1 MSIKSIT
8 ERLNAIEQAR
18 QPPAPPFY
26 SDYEAGWRR
35 TRRYRKVFAMLYQN
49 EGIEG
54 FERRHSESLAKGKHV
69 RTGKRRENGERHTVY
84 SDYLIKIMM
93 GIEAEKVAESLKGR
107 GERIWA
113 EILSEREARGAF
125 PKTTP

>member
-1 MSIKSIT
+1 MTIKSIT

-18 QPPAPPFY
+18 QPPPPPFY

-35 TRRYRKVFAMLYQN
+35 HRRYEKIFDLLFKN

-69 RTGKRRENGERHTVY
+69 RTGKRRENGERHTAY
-84 SDYLIKIMM
+84 SDYLIKITM
-93 GIEAEKVAESLKGR
+93 GIEAEKVAEGLRGR
-107 GERIWA
+107 GEKLWA
-113 EILSEREARGAF
+113 EILAERAAREVGV
-125 PKTTP
+125 TL

>member
-1 MSIKSIT
+1 MTIKSIT

-18 QPPAPPFY
+18 QPPPPPFY

-54 FERRHSESLAKGKHV
+54 FERRHRESLAKGKHL
-69 RTGKRRENGERHTVY
+69 RSGKRRENGERHTHY
-84 SDYLIKIMM
+84 SDHLITVMM
-93 GIEAEKVAESLKGR
+93 DIESTRVSESLRGR

-113 EILSEREARGAF
+113 EILAEREARAAGIQL
-125 PKTTP
+125 